1 MHVDLDI
8 SLRFLLPQTGFG
20 NRTVFFPFL
29 SLSLKLDRVKES
41 LKELDDRF
49 DKFDIQYA
57 EKEFDKQF
65 VDLSLEQS

>member
-1 MHVDLDI
+1 LV
-8 SLRFLLPQTGFG
+8 
-20 NRTVFFPFL
+20 TVLFSFL